1 MKLLLIKLGKAW
13 NVLRRD
19 GFYRGGKRVLLA
31 LGQLFRRV
39 RPGDI
44 LFISNGVGDS
54 ARYRTVHVA
63 ESLEQA
69 GFRTAVTVQDNPFL
83 LSYADQFSVFVFHRV
98 LYTETVATLI
108 AKLKALEKTIIF
120 ETDDLVYDPEFLKHM
135 DYYQHMNAW
144 EKKLYEHGLGG
155 EILNDSYVAVAT
167 TTTTFLAEKLRTK
180 GKEVLV
186 VRNKLS
192 KQDLLW
198 AADALAKKDSGHKLS
213 ANHPIRI
220 GYLSGTPSHNKDFAT
235 ITGALVSIL
244 ERFPVAKLVLAGPL
258 DTESALARF
267 ADRIERVPFVPR
279 SELFRVIA
287 SLDINLAPLEIGN
300 PFCESKS
307 ELKWFE
313 AGIVSVP
320 TIASA
325 TQTFREAITDGVDG
339 YVATT
344 ENEWQEKLE
353 HLITDSEA
361 RHAMGSRAREAVL
374 DRYTTEVS
382 DSAYAE
388 YLHRI
393 LQK

>member
-1 MKLLLIKLGKAW
+1 MRLLLIKFGKAW

-19 GFYRGGKRVLLA
+19 GFYLGGKRVLSA
-31 LGQLFRRV
+31 FGQLFRRV

-108 AKLKALEKTIIF
+108 ARLKAQDKTIIF

-135 DYYQHMNAW
+135 NYYQHMNAW

-155 EILNDSYVAVAT
+155 EILALEAVRVAT
-167 TTTTFLAEKLRTK
+167 TTTSFLAEKLRSK
-180 GKEVLV
+180 GKEVYV
-186 VRNKLS
+186 VRNQLS
-192 KQDLLW
+192 KQDVIW
-198 AADALAKKDSGHKLS
+198 AADALAKKVNSHKLS
-213 ANHPIRI
+213 VNHPIRI

-244 ERFPVAKLVLAGPL
+244 EQYPMVKLVLAGPL
-258 DTESALARF
+258 DTESALTHYT
-267 ADRIERVPFVPR
+267 DRIERVSFVPR
-279 SELFRVIA
+279 SELFGVIA

-339 YVATT
+339 YVAMT
-344 ENEWQEKLE
+344 EAEWQEKLE
-353 HLITDSEA
+353 HLITDSQA
-361 RHAMGSRAREAVL
+361 RHAMGARAREAVL
-374 DRYTTEVS
+374 ARYTTEAT
-382 DSAYAE
+382 DSAYVE

>member
-1 MKLLLIKLGKAW
+1 
-13 NVLRRD
+13 
-19 GFYRGGKRVLLA
+19 LA

-83 LSYADQFSVFVFHRV
+83 SSYVDQFSVFVFHRV

-108 AKLKALEKTIIF
+108 AKLKAQEKTIIF
-120 ETDDLVYDPEFLKHM
+120 ETDDLVYDHEFIKHM

-167 TTTTFLAEKLRTK
+167 TTTTFLAEKLRAK

-198 AADALAKKDSGHKLS
+198 ATDALAKKDNGHKLS

-244 ERFPVAKLVLAGPL
+244 ERFLAVRLVLAGPL
-258 DTESALARF
+258 DTESVLARF

-279 SELFRVIA
+279 SELFGVIA

-325 TQTFREAITDGVDG
+325 TQTFREAITDGADG

-344 ENEWQEKLE
+344 ENEWLEKLE

-361 RHAMGSRAREAVL
+361 RHAMGARAREAVL
-374 DRYTTEVS
+374 ARYTTEVS
-382 DSAYAE
+382 DSAYVE